1 MKERILRY
9 TGGYLKVRLTGPASE
24 RFLNLCMARGITL
37 WDLSRPE
44 GEALCFFVSI
54 RDFRRIGPLVKKA
67 GVHVKITGRF
77 GLPFFLYRNRKRKLF
92 GAGVAAFFLVLFVM
106 SRFIWN
112 ISLEGNR
119 QFTDDMLLHYLDS
132 QNIHYGMVKSAVDC
146 ERLEESIRS
155 AYPEIIWVSA
165 RVSGTR
171 LLIRI
176 KENDVVGI
184 VPQKE
189 ETPQNLVADKAG
201 TIVKIVVRRGKA
213 QVLEGDEVEPG
224 QILISGEIPILGDG
238 GELLNTHFVRADGD
252 IFIRTRESY
261 TESVSKQVTERV
273 RTGKKRRGIRLRL
286 GILEFLW
293 ILPKQKDT
301 CWEITG
307 KTRQLVLFDD
317 FYLPVWADWITAREY
332 GIYERNRTKQE
343 AEALGEALHQG
354 KIQKIMEKGVPIIE
368 NNVRIEE
375 KNGCWQIQGSFV
387 LEEPAATGQNIS
399 QEKLLNME
407 QEEESELPDERNRN
421 DN

>member
-9 TGGYLKVRLTGPASE
+9 TGGYLNVRLTGPASE

-77 GLPFFLYRNRKRKLF
+77 GLPFFLYRNRKRKLY

-132 QNIHYGMVKSAVDC
+132 QKIHYGMAKSAVDC

-184 VPQKE
+184 IPPKE

-201 TIVKIVVRRGKA
+201 TIVKMVVRRGKA

-252 IFIRTRESY
+252 ISVRTRESY

-273 RTGKKRRGIRLRL
+273 RTGKSRTGLRLRL
-286 GILEFLW
+286 GSLEFLW
-293 ILPKQKDT
+293 MLPKQKDT

-387 LEEPAATGQNIS
+387 LEEPAAKGQNIS

-407 QEEESELPDERNRN
+407 QEEESELLDERNRN

>member
-37 WDLSRPE
+37 WDLNRPE

-252 IFIRTRESY
+252 IFVRTRESY

-286 GILEFLW
+286 GTLEFLW
-293 ILPKQKDT
+293 MLPKQKDT

-332 GIYERNRTKQE
+332 GIYERNRTKRE